1 MDHSSIVKRL
11 EGAYSGAVFDVLR
24 GMGYHHQSLP
34 SSIHPLNSTQK
45 LAGPVYTIEGRRD
58 DTLSDHETLL
68 RWCQLLSNAPAGYI
82 LVCQPNDST
91 VSHMGELSSET
102 LAYKSVKG
110 YIVDGGCR
118 DSAFIEKLGFPVFCR
133 YYTPVDIVG
142 KWAATGFGEPIRIG
156 EVTIRTDDFVM
167 ADRDGVVVIPREIV
181 EEVTT
186 KVEEVLATE
195 NKVRTAILA
204 GTDPVDAYLRYGKF

>member
-1 MDHSSIVKRL
+1 MEISSIAARL
-11 EGAYSGAVFDVLR
+11 ECAYSGAVFDVLR
-24 GMGYHHQSLP
+24 SMGYKNQSLP
-34 SSIHPLNSTQK
+34 CTIDPLNKTHK

-58 DTLSDHETLL
+58 DTLGDEETLL
-68 RWCQLLSNAPAGYI
+68 RWCKLLSNAPAGYI
-82 LVCQPNDST
+82 LMCQPNDST

-102 LAYKSVKG
+102 LTYKGVKG

-142 KWAATGFGEPIRIG
+142 KWAAHSFGKPIVIG
-156 EVTIRTDDFVM
+156 GVTIHTDDFVM
-167 ADRDGVVVIPREIV
+167 ADRDGVVVVPNGIA

-186 KVEEVLATE
+186 KVEEVLMTE

-204 GTDPVDAYLRYGKF
+204 GIDPVDAYLQFGKF

>member
-1 MDHSSIVKRL
+1 
-11 EGAYSGAVFDVLR
+11 
-24 GMGYHHQSLP
+24 MGYHDQSLP
-34 SSIHPLNSTQK
+34 SSIQPLNISQK
-45 LAGPVYTIEGRRD
+45 LAGPAYTIEGRRD
-58 DTLSDHETLL
+58 DSLSDHETLL
-68 RWCQLLSNAPAGYI
+68 RWCQLLSNAPGGYI

-102 LAYKSVKG
+102 LAYKAVKG

-142 KWAATGFGEPIRIG
+142 KWATTSFGKPVLIGGVSIHTG
-156 EVTIRTDDFVM
+156 DFIM
-167 ADRDGVVVIPREIV
+167 ADRDGIVVIPQEIV
-181 EEVTT
+181 EEVTS
-186 KVEEVLATE
+186 KVEEVLVTE

-204 GTDPVDAYLRYGKF
+204 GTDPVDAYLQFGKF